1 MNQQNLIKPDQV
13 YKMLHLE
20 DVALSPAT
28 VIRRIAPY
36 RSDDETRAALRFITF
51 EEDLISA
58 CDGRRFIRFDRSKM
72 AMDIDVPD
80 GSYRPVKDG
89 KDFLL
94 IAHSQQ
100 LEIPDL
106 VDAVMPSTF
115 SGEFPLKHFD
125 AAGDGISELL
135 YRLAQHKISIKS
147 QYAEEIPFGD
157 YTVKLGGPKQVVLL
171 VGDYTVG
178 IMPLN
183 HTF

>member
-20 DVALSPAT
+20 DVALAPAT

-36 RSDDETRAALRFITF
+36 RSDDETRAALRFINF
-51 EEDLISA
+51 QDELISA
-58 CDGRRFIRFDRSKM
+58 CDGRRFIRFDRDKM

-80 GSYRPVKDG
+80 GAYRPVKDG

-100 LEIPDL
+100 LEIPDT
-106 VDAVMPSTF
+106 DAVMPSSFTNEF
-115 SGEFPLKHFD
+115 SIKQFD
-125 AAGDGISELL
+125 ASGDGVSELL
-135 YRLAQHKISIKS
+135 YRLAKFGISIKS

-157 YTVKLGGPKQVVLL
+157 YVVKIGGPKQVVLL

-178 IMPLN
+178 IMPLT

>member
-20 DVALSPAT
+20 NVALSPAM
-28 VIRRIAPY
+28 VIKRIQPY
-36 RSDDETRAALRFITF
+36 LSDDETRPALRFINF
-51 EEDLISA
+51 EEGLIHA
-58 CDGRRFIRFDRSKM
+58 CDGRRFIRFEREKM

-80 GSYRPVKDG
+80 GGYRPVKDG

-100 LEIPDL
+100 LEFPD
-106 VDAVMPSTF
+106 VDAVMPTRF
-115 SGEFPLKHFD
+115 DHEFTIKNFD
-125 AAGDGISELL
+125 ATGDGISELL
-135 YRLAQHKISIKS
+135 YRLAKFGISIKS
-147 QYAEEIPFGD
+147 QYAEEIPYGD

-171 VGDYTVG
+171 VGQYTVG
-178 IMPLN
+178 IMPLS